1 MADRGLDGSP
11 ESDETVDVTVYLE
24 DIESTGES
32 AFEIK
37 RKVRSCVHAR
47 NFQLIPRSKR
57 REAKNR
63 TQL

>member
-1 MADRGLDGSP
+1 
-11 ESDETVDVTVYLE
+11 VYLE